1 MKLRHEARA
10 VAEAALEAVRPG
22 PALERFLEGRLFP
35 GRVVVIAVGK
45 AAWPMAAVAR
55 KILGDRVTAGLV
67 VTKEGHGGGEL
78 GPWTIVEAG
87 HPLPDR
93 RSEEAA
99 ARALDGVSGLGE
111 DDVVLLL
118 LSGGGSALM
127 EKPLPGLSLDDLA
140 SLTDRLLRRG
150 ADIVEINSLRKRL
163 SAVKAGRLARAAFPA
178 QVLTLALS
186 DVLGDRLDSIA
197 SGPAWPDG
205 TTSEEALAV
214 ARRYGLELSPVM
226 EERLK
231 EETAKALPNVEGHV
245 IGGVSHL
252 CRAAADEA
260 RRRGFSP
267 LLLTTSYDGE
277 ARELGRL
284 FGSVARE
291 IVRSGHPVAPPCAV
305 LVGGESVVHVRGG
318 GRGGRNQE
326 CALAAAR
333 SLDGMEGVAFL
344 ALGSDG
350 TDGPTDAAGG
360 LVDGGT
366 WRRLAAAGLDGR
378 ALLDDNDA
386 YRALEAAGDLLRTG
400 PTGTNVNDL
409 ALLLVEG

>member
-1 MKLRHEARA
+1 M
-10 VAEAALEAVRPG
+10 
-22 PALERFLEGRLFP
+22 LF
-35 GRVVVIAVGK
+35 
-45 AAWPMAAVAR
+45 
-55 KILGDRVTAGLV
+55 
-67 VTKEGHGGGEL
+67 
-78 GPWTIVEAG
+78 
-87 HPLPDR
+87 
-93 RSEEAA
+93 RS
-99 ARALDGVSGLGE
+99 
-111 DDVVLLL
+111 
-118 LSGGGSALM
+118 
-127 EKPLPGLSLDDLA
+127 
-140 SLTDRLLRRG
+140 
-150 ADIVEINSLRKRL
+150 
-163 SAVKAGRLARAAFPA
+163 
-178 QVLTLALS
+178 
-186 DVLGDRLDSIA
+186 
-197 SGPAWPDG
+197 
-205 TTSEEALAV
+205 
-214 ARRYGLELSPVM
+214 
-226 EERLK
+226 
-231 EETAKALPNVEGHV
+231 
-245 IGGVSHL
+245 GVSHL

-260 RRRGFSP
+260 RRRGFPP

-305 LVGGESVVHVRGG
+305 IVGGESVVHVRGG

-366 WRRLAAAGLDGR
+366 WRRLASAGLDGR